1 MQTYWIKS
9 FLFLLFLLFLFPILK
24 GQPEYQTH
32 LNSIRNSSFKEKT
45 ENGWIGDSAFIEF
58 VISEVLDGPE
68 DIIFIS
74 NRDLL
79 TPLCIKH
86 CASSQV
92 SIYDTLEDGRIIDF
106 HIEAENFDPE
116 SHEFSYFEGEDSLI
130 ETIDGFPAYGGTFST
145 PKVGIKSMTAKIGK
159 KKIKVPP
166 EAYADLYNPNFCN
179 NELFSQSVMAYPSLS
194 GEYFYLYI
202 YGGSGSDTYF
212 AKLIFDKKDYIK
224 KIVVEYA
231 DLIAFG
237 SLRWGFIGY

>member
-1 MQTYWIKS
+1 M
-9 FLFLLFLLFLFPILK
+9 
-24 GQPEYQTH
+24 
-32 LNSIRNSSFKEKT
+32 
-45 ENGWIGDSAFIEF
+45 
-58 VISEVLDGPE
+58 LDGPE

-130 ETIDGFPAYGGTFST
+130 ETIDGFPVMEVLFQL
-145 PKVGIKSMTAKIGK
+145 PKVGIKRIRNKIGK

-202 YGGSGSDTYF
+202 YGGIRIGYHF
-212 AKLIFDKKDYIK
+212 AKLIFDKKSYQ
-224 KIVVEYA
+224 ENC
-231 DLIAFG
+231 
-237 SLRWGFIGY
+237 S